1 MIVGY
6 IDALGG
12 ISLVLFV
19 FEGLQV
25 AHHFAEIHVRSLGL
39 CFVLLL
45 VALLHHRKQI
55 LVFDCHLDLR
65 VRVILELLASVLV
78 YHLLCAVIARQDLFN
93 LRS

>member
-6 IDALGG
+6 IDALGR

-25 AHHFAEIHVRSLGL
+25 AHHLAEIHVRSLGL

-55 LVFDCHLDLR
+55 FVFDSHLDLW
-65 VRVILELLASVLV
+65 VILELLASVLV
-78 YHLLCAVIARQDLFN
+78 HHLLCVIIARQDLLN
-93 LRS
+93 LSL